1 MRVRTMMAG
10 VALLCGCTIPAGPP
24 PPTPASVPAAPA
36 SEAAADAIARNLLA
50 EVNRTRE
57 ARGVRALRRDT
68 VLDRAAGEHALELA
82 ERRTLDHVSTDPGR
96 RTLTMRIE
104 AAGGTWSRAAE
115 NLANMSGPASAVP
128 ARTARMWLDSEGH
141 RRNMLDSAYTHT
153 GTGIAIDRRG
163 VWYVTQLYVLPSAG
177 R

>member
-1 MRVRTMMAG
+1 MLAG
-10 VALLCGCTIPAGPP
+10 VALLCACTIPAGPP
-24 PPTPASVPAAPA
+24 PPAPVPVPAAPA
-36 SEAAADAIARNLLA
+36 PDTAADAIARDLLA

-57 ARGVRALRRDT
+57 AHGARALRRDS
-68 VLDRAAGEHALELA
+68 VLDRAASEHALELA

-96 RTLTMRIE
+96 RTVTTRIE

-115 NLANMSGPASAVP
+115 NLANMSGPASDVP
-128 ARTARMWLDSEGH
+128 PRTARMWLDSEGH
-141 RRNMLDSAYTHT
+141 RRNMLDPAYTHT
-153 GTGIAIDRRG
+153 GIGIAIDRRG